1 MSTES
6 VAINRR
12 EREERERR
20 EREERE
26 KKEEKLETMATRTS
40 ASMAT
45 KCATMA
51 RKRPPTRTTFLTGS
65 ARLVHARG
73 KGHAVSDEEEEE
85 EGYEVH
91 QVKSI

>member
-1 MSTES
+1 
-6 VAINRR
+6 
-12 EREERERR
+12 
-20 EREERE
+20 
-26 KKEEKLETMATRTS
+26 
-40 ASMAT
+40 MAT